1 MTVEQKEQILKL
13 RSKGLGYVRIAREMG
28 ISENTIKS
36 FCRRN
41 AKLESENAAHLVSS
55 HLPKHFCLQCGIEVA
70 QSAGR
75 KEKKFCSDRCRRN
88 WWNAHPDKLNRQK
101 MHRYQCL
108 CCGREFEVYG
118 NSGRKYCSHDCYIA
132 ARFKEGTVHD

>member
-1 MTVEQKEQILKL
+1 MTDTQKEQILKF
-13 RSKGLGYVRIAREMG
+13 RSEGLGYIRIAKETG

-41 AKLESENAAHLVSS
+41 TKLESEIQTEDV
-55 HLPKHFCLQCGIEVA
+55 PQKHFCRQCGIEVE
-70 QSAGR
+70 QTAGR

-88 WWNAHPDKLNRQK
+88 WWNAHPDKVNRRK
-101 MHRYQCL
+101 MHRHQCL

-118 NSGRKYCSHDCYIA
+118 GSGRKYCSHECYIA
-132 ARFKEGTVHD
+132 ARFRGGAAHD